1 MFAVDKEKHVSQFCL
16 TAKKKKKTLS
26 LNEHKTLNRGYFKAS
41 KAECTTQIKQT
52 NNNNDNKLKYKHCR
66 DKVSHITS
74 TQS

>member
-16 TAKKKKKTLS
+16 TAKKK
-26 LNEHKTLNRGYFKAS
+26 TLNRGYFKAS
-41 KAECTTQIKQT
+41 KAECKTKNKQT